1 MLKDLRYRGETTILD
16 IENLRKILNEIVEAN
31 NCTSTEVLTVSQK
44 MDELILKYMSQNSKR
59 D

>member
-16 IENLRKILNEIVEAN
+16 IENLRKILNEIVETN